1 VQAELGTIYCD
12 VERFA
17 DAIPLL
23 EGALRKGYKNPEG
36 AWAGKNA
43 LLTAYLRTGKTT
55 AATALAAEQV
65 GAARQQFP
73 ADSPW
78 LGVALAD
85 TGKAL
90 LDGKAYAAA
99 EPLLRESLSLGEKL
113 APDGWDTHHA
123 RSLLGGVLLGQR
135 KYAAAE
141 PLLRHGYEGLRRTQ
155 GGIMREVKDAALRGA
170 LERLV
175 QLYDAW
181 GKPGEAATWRKE
193 LEKAKE

>member
-1 VQAELGTIYCD
+1 V
-12 VERFA
+12 
-17 DAIPLL
+17 
-23 EGALRKGYKNPEG
+23 
-36 AWAGKNA
+36 
-43 LLTAYLRTGKTT
+43 RTGKTT
-55 AATALAAEQV
+55 QATALVTEQV
-65 GAARQQFP
+65 RAARRQFP

-90 LDGKAYAAA
+90 LDAKAYAAA

-113 APDGWDTHHA
+113 GPDAWDTHRA
-123 RSLLGGVLLGQR
+123 RSLLGGVLLGQQ

-141 PLLRHGYEGLRRTQ
+141 PLVLNGYEGLRQTQ
-155 GGIMREVKDAALRGA
+155 AGIMPCVKDVTLWDA

-181 GKPGEAATWRKE
+181 GKPDEAAKWRKE
-193 LEKAKE
+193 LEKAEEKP